1 MSNVPGA
8 IMYIYI
14 AIVAYVVILFL
25 TLRDIRIY
33 KRTRIESYRKG
44 AVKGI
49 LASTLALL
57 GVLFATFNSN
67 LGLLVVLIGLF
78 INQKGS
84 RERVFKDAKALDRLL
99 GKTDI

>member
-1 MSNVPGA
+1 
-8 IMYIYI
+8 MYIYI
-14 AIVAYVVILFL
+14 AIVAYAVVLFL

-33 KRTRIESYRKG
+33 KRTRLDSYRKG
-44 AVKGI
+44 AIKGI

-57 GVLFATFNSN
+57 GVLFTTFNPN

-78 INQKGS
+78 FNQKGP
-84 RERVFKDAKALDRLL
+84 RERVFNNAGAMGRFL

>member
-1 MSNVPGA
+1 
-8 IMYIYI
+8 MYIYL
-14 AIVAYVVILFL
+14 AIVAYAVVLFL

-33 KRTRIESYRKG
+33 KRTRLDSYRKG
-44 AVKGI
+44 AIKGI

-57 GVLFATFNSN
+57 GVLFTTFNPN

-78 INQKGS
+78 FNQKGP
-84 RERVFKDAKALDRLL
+84 RDRVFNNAGAMDRFL